1 MQLTIKTA
9 KKQELI
15 DITSK
20 VEEIVKK
27 SEIKE
32 GLCNAYIQHTT
43 AAILVNENE
52 ERLIDDIN
60 HFFEE
65 FIPSNKHYKHDDIKE
80 RNCPPD
86 EKKNAPAHLKA
97 MLIGPSKFIPIKNG
111 KLNLGVW
118 QSVMLAE
125 FDGPRNR
132 NIIITIIKQ

>member
-1 MQLTIKTA
+1 MQLTIKTE

-15 DITSK
+15 NITNK

-27 SEIKE
+27 SGVKE
-32 GLCNAYIQHTT
+32 GLCQVYALHTT

-52 ERLIDDIN
+52 ERLIDDIE

-65 FIPSNKHYKHDDIKE
+65 FIPSNNHYKHDDIEK

-86 EKKNAPAHLKA
+86 ERRNAPAHLKA

-118 QSVMLAE
+118 QSIMLAE

-132 NIIITIIKQ
+132 NIIITIIKS